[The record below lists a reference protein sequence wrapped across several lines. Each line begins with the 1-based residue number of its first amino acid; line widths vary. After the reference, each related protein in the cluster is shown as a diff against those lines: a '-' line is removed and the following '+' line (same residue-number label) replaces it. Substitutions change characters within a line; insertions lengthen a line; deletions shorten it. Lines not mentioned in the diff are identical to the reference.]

1 MKISIRAVW
10 VLLCCGLMSF
20 ACNSYRPNI
29 TLWEAAKSGDTKAM
43 LYYAKH
49 KQNIDEKNDR
59 GDTALAIACANL
71 NLEIVEILLK
81 NGAMVNKSNYLT
93 IVLGRLLLSKDD
105 SDSLSLENLSQTQKE
120 ERANVIIQQ
129 LLKHGADANKI
140 SSLEGFVFTPLLLAI
155 QARNLKIVQLL
166 ISSGADVNKT
176 GKKPDGEELVPLI
189 EAIVRNETDIAKEL
203 IRHGADIKKHKIVE
217 GGKLTTLEL
226 SIVHN
231 NAEIVK
237 ELLKAGAVDDDL
249 TIGEAGRLTIAA
261 ALSDNE
267 EIMKIVSVYVSPDK
281 DENYIFKMMSE
292 AKQRQ

>member
-20 ACNSYRPNI
+20 ACNSYRPNTTI
-29 TLWEAAKSGDTKAM
+29 WEAAKSGDKKAV

-59 GDTALAIACANL
+59 GETALAIACANL
-71 NLEIVEILLK
+71 KPEIVEILLK
-81 NGAMVNKSNYLT
+81 NGALVNKSNYLIT
-93 IVLGRLLLSKDD
+93 VMGM
-105 SDSLSLENLSQTQKE
+105 SLFSNDGNSPAKSFSQSQKE

-140 SSLEGFVFTPLLLAI
+140 SSLKGFVFTPLLVAI

-189 EAIVRNETDIAKEL
+189 EAIVHNETDIAKEL
-203 IRHGADIKKHKIVE
+203 IRHGADIKKHKIFE
-217 GGKLTTLEL
+217 GEKLTTLEL

-237 ELLKAGAVDDDL
+237 ELLKAGAVHDGL
-249 TIGEAGRLTIAA
+249 TIGEAGRLIIFA

-281 DENYIFKMMSE
+281 DENFIFKIMSE